1 MALIR
6 RRSAGTDV
14 ASADAQPV
22 QDFLSTPDFLPT
34 PDYLPTQDYA
44 APQGAG
50 TDGAAPLGSE
60 APAGDSRRG
69 RVPSLAEV
77 LDASITV
84 PSGLV
89 RRQVDALRVKHPNA
103 SPEKIIQ
110 MLERRYL
117 LAVTSTGGAVGAA
130 AAFPSVGTG
139 TAIALTTSQVG
150 TFLAASAV
158 LALAVADVH
167 GVEIDDVPRRRTL
180 VLASLL
186 GEEGS
191 VIVENE
197 VGVGTL
203 FWARSALTRLP
214 LATVK
219 TVNASL
225 ARRAAKYGATRGGAF
240 FLGRLAPFG
249 IGAAIGV
256 AGARAMGGTMIN
268 GVRRAFGPP
277 PESFARAAEVGAVVL
292 PAGAPGS
299 PAIQGDRGGVVHT
312 AGTPGPLAQPGAV
325 VVPDRG
331 RKARRERRAAER
343 AGTPPPEHVDVPRI

>member
-6 RRSAGTDV
+6 RRSASTDV
-14 ASADAQPV
+14 VSADVQPV
-22 QDFLSTPDFLPT
+22 QDA
-34 PDYLPTQDYA
+34 LPTQDFPS
-44 APQGAG
+44 PQDAG
-50 TDGAAPLGSE
+50 PDGAAPLGTD
-60 APAGDSRRG
+60 APASDSRRG

-84 PSGLV
+84 PSALV
-89 RRQVDALRVKHPNA
+89 RRQVDALRVKHPDA
-103 SPEKIIQ
+103 SPEKIIR

-139 TAIALTTSQVG
+139 TALALTTSQVG
-150 TFLAASAV
+150 TFLAASAA
-158 LALAVADVH
+158 LALAVADVY

-277 PESFARAAEVGAVVL
+277 PETFARAAEVGAVVL
-292 PAGAPGS
+292 PAGPPGS
-299 PAIQGDRGGVVHT
+299 PALQRGVGAVV
-312 AGTPGPLAQPGAV
+312 GTPGTPGRLTEPGAV

-331 RKARRERRAAER
+331 RKSRRELRAAER
-343 AGTPPPEHVDVPRI
+343 ASTPPPEHVDVPRI

>member
-6 RRSAGTDV
+6 RRAASTDV
-14 ASADAQPV
+14 VSADAPPV
-22 QDFLSTPDFLPT
+22 QDFL
-34 PDYLPTQDYA
+34 PTQDYP
-44 APQGAG
+44 APPHAG
-50 TDGAAPLGSE
+50 TDGAAPQGSD
-60 APAGDSRRG
+60 APASDTRRG

-103 SPEKIIQ
+103 TPEKIIQ

-139 TAIALTTSQVG
+139 TALALTTSQVG
-150 TFLAASAV
+150 TFLAASAG

-277 PESFARAAEVGAVVL
+277 PESFARAAEVGSVVL
-292 PAGAPGS
+292 PAGAPGGLAVS
-299 PAIQGDRGGVVHT
+299 GAASVATGGAVSGVAT
-312 AGTPGPLAQPGAV
+312 VPGAV

-331 RKARRERRAAER
+331 RKARRERRAADR